1 METEL
6 AVPKTE
12 EDEGRTRVEA
22 VERSLSLLQCFRQPG
37 EALSLAVLA
46 QRSSLYKSTILRL
59 TASLVYM
66 KFLERDAAGKY
77 RLGSE
82 LRRLGALSAAPVSV
96 ESLVRP
102 ALQKLSTFTRETA
115 SFYVRDGDER
125 ICLYRVN
132 SQRSARHHL
141 DEGSRHPL
149 KGGAAGKI
157 LCAYDPQFAGEES
170 FEAIRTRGWVV
181 SKGERDPDLA
191 AIAVGLTNENHEL
204 LGALTVSGLL
214 TRFTPDQIKSFRK
227 LLVDTANELRPRLP
241 PLSIINQE
249 HGA

>member
-66 KFLERDAAGKY
+66 KFCERDA
-77 RLGSE
+77 
-82 LRRLGALSAAPVSV
+82 
-96 ESLVRP
+96 
-102 ALQKLSTFTRETA
+102 
-115 SFYVRDGDER
+115 
-125 ICLYRVN
+125 
-132 SQRSARHHL
+132 
-141 DEGSRHPL
+141 
-149 KGGAAGKI
+149 
-157 LCAYDPQFAGEES
+157 
-170 FEAIRTRGWVV
+170 
-181 SKGERDPDLA
+181 DLA

-227 LLVDTANELRPRLP
+227 LLIDTANELRPRLP
-241 PLSIINQE
+241 PLSIINQD